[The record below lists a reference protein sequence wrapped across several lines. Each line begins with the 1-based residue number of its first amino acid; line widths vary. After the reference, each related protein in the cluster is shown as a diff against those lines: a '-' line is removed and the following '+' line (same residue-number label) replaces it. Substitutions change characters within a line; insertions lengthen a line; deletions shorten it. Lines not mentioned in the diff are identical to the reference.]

1 MSLYNMLFGSNPLST
16 VLLGTL
22 GLTKQ
27 DVGRFRD
34 CFISDGKI
42 AVYTRNGGGNR
53 ECFCKYDSKLGSINC
68 RHHVVQEIVDE
79 TIFVPLDEVDN
90 YPIKWNIYMGS
101 KRQVGTGKK
110 VPRDY
115 YVCEK
120 PSSIECGCF
129 GCVITYR
136 LPEHPR
142 YLYDEDDDFDC
153 TYATIY
159 FSFPEEYRA
168 GLEALDSGE
177 KFDPDQ
183 RWKDMIDR
191 IGGKENE
198 L

>member
-115 YVCEK
+115 YVCEE
-120 PSSIECGCF
+120 PDSMACGCF
-129 GCVITYR
+129 GCAITYR

-159 FSFPEEYRA
+159 FSFPEEYKA
-168 GLEALDSGE
+168 ELEALDSGE